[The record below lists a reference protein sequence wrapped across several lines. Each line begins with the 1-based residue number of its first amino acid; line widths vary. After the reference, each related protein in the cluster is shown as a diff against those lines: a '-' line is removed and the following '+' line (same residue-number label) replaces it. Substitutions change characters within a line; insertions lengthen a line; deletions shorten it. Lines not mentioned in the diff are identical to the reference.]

1 MEQAIQERFILDVLA
16 RRHDRLT
23 GTADPGT
30 IRARKVAEMGEHHQV
45 LEFVIQDSFTPAT
58 LPMARLA
65 EYLGDLAT
73 VLGEKEHVHFLE
85 LRHGSTAVAH
95 VVDHEA
101 VTRVRE
107 RLHAVR
113 IGEADSEAR
122 NAHARIQQRLYH
134 DNARAVLRVAGDE
147 EEHLLSFPGAI
158 RDWEQYGPFSEHGQL
173 YGVPISV
180 GGKRQIV
187 NVRLQ
192 DGDRIHNCEADRDV
206 ALRLAPLLFHHHVR
220 VYGTGR
226 YSRDSEGRW
235 EMRSFRISHFDEL
248 DDRPLAETVE
258 RLRAVTRKVGL
269 DQDIIMKLASFRHG
283 ASGT

>member
-1 MEQAIQERFILDVLA
+1 
-16 RRHDRLT
+16 
-23 GTADPGT
+23 
-30 IRARKVAEMGEHHQV
+30 MGENHQL

-65 EYLGDLAT
+65 EYLADLAT
-73 VLGEKEHVHFLE
+73 VLGEKECVHFLK
-85 LRHGSTAVAH
+85 LRDSSTTVVH

-101 VTRVRE
+101 VPRVRE
-107 RLHAVR
+107 RLHAAR

-122 NAHARIQQRLYH
+122 NAHARIQQRLYQ
-134 DNARAVLRVAGDE
+134 DNARAVLRVAGNE
-147 EEHLLSFPGAI
+147 EEHLLSFPSGT
-158 RDWEQYGPFSEHGQL
+158 RDSEPQYGPFSEHGQL

-180 GGKRQIV
+180 GGKRPIV

-206 ALRLAPLLFHHHVR
+206 ALRMAPLLFHHHLR

-226 YSRDSEGRW
+226 YSRDSEGQW

-269 DQDIIMKLASFRHG
+269 DQDIITKLAAFRHG
-283 ASGT
+283 SSPGERHNERRQLGQRRR

>member
-1 MEQAIQERFILDVLA
+1 
-16 RRHDRLT
+16 
-23 GTADPGT
+23 
-30 IRARKVAEMGEHHQV
+30 MGEHPQV

-85 LRHGSTAVAH
+85 LREGSTAVAH

-107 RLHAVR
+107 RLHAAR

-122 NAHARIQQRLYH
+122 NAHARIQQRLYQ
-134 DNARAVLRVAGDE
+134 DNARAVLREAGNE
-147 EEHLLSFPGAI
+147 AARLLSFPSAI
-158 RDWEQYGPFSEHGQL
+158 ADSEEQQYGPFSEHGQL

-206 ALRLAPLLFHHHVR
+206 ALRLAPLLFHHHLR
-220 VYGTGR
+220 VHGTGR
-226 YSRDSEGRW
+226 YSRDGEGQW

-269 DQDIIMKLASFRHG
+269 DQDIITKLATFRHG
-283 ASGT
+283 SSGT

>member
-1 MEQAIQERFILDVLA
+1 
-16 RRHDRLT
+16 
-23 GTADPGT
+23 
-30 IRARKVAEMGEHHQV
+30 MGEHPQV

-65 EYLGDLAT
+65 EYIGDLAT

-85 LRHGSTAVAH
+85 LREGSTAVAH

-101 VTRVRE
+101 VSRVRE
-107 RLHAVR
+107 RLHAAR

-122 NAHARIQQRLYH
+122 NAHARIQQRLYQ
-134 DNARAVLRVAGDE
+134 DNARAVLREAGNE
-147 EEHLLSFPGAI
+147 AARLLSFPSAI
-158 RDWEQYGPFSEHGQL
+158 ADSEEQQYGPFSEHGQL

-180 GGKRQIV
+180 GGKRQLA

-192 DGDRIHNCEADRDV
+192 DRDRIHNCEADRAV
-206 ALRLAPLLFHHHVR
+206 ALRLAPLLFHRHVR

-226 YSRDSEGRW
+226 YSRHAEGQW

-258 RLRAVTRKVGL
+258 RLRAVTRNVGL
-269 DQDIIMKLASFRHG
+269 DRDILTKLAAFRER
-283 ASGT
+283 

>member
-1 MEQAIQERFILDVLA
+1 
-16 RRHDRLT
+16 
-23 GTADPGT
+23 
-30 IRARKVAEMGEHHQV
+30 MGDSRQV

-58 LPMARLA
+58 FPMARLA
-65 EYLGDLAT
+65 EYLADLAA
-73 VLGEKEHVHFLE
+73 VLGEKERVHFLE
-85 LRHGSTAVAH
+85 LRDSSTAVVH

-101 VTRVRE
+101 VASVRE
-107 RLHAVR
+107 RLHAAR
-113 IGEADSEAR
+113 IGEGDSEAR
-122 NAHARIQQRLYH
+122 NAHARIQQRLCQ

-147 EEHLLSFPGAI
+147 EERLLSFPGAS
-158 RDWEQYGPFSEHGQL
+158 RDAEEQYGPFSEHGQL

-206 ALRLAPLLFHHHVR
+206 ALRLAPLLFHHHLR

-226 YSRDSEGRW
+226 YFRNSGGQW
-235 EMRSFRISHFDEL
+235 EMRSFRIFHFDKL

-258 RLRAVTRKVGL
+258 RLRAVTRRVGL
-269 DQDIIMKLASFRHG
+269 DQDIITKLAAFRHG
-283 ASGT
+283 SSGT

>member
-1 MEQAIQERFILDVLA
+1 
-16 RRHDRLT
+16 
-23 GTADPGT
+23 
-30 IRARKVAEMGEHHQV
+30 MGEKRQV

-65 EYLGDLAT
+65 EYLADLAT
-73 VLGEKEHVHFLE
+73 VLGEKERVHFVE
-85 LRHGSTAVAH
+85 LRDGSTAVVH

-101 VTRVRE
+101 VPRVRE
-107 RLHAVR
+107 RLHATS

-122 NAHARIQQRLYH
+122 NAHARIQQRLH
-134 DNARAVLRVAGDE
+134 QDNAWAVLRVAGAE
-147 EEHLLSFPGAI
+147 EENLLSFPVATG
-158 RDWEQYGPFSEHGQL
+158 DSEQQYGPFNEHGQL

-187 NVRLQ
+187 TVRLQ
-192 DGDRIHNCEADRDV
+192 DGDRIHNCEADRAV
-206 ALRLAPLLFHHHVR
+206 ALRLAPLLFHHRVR

-226 YSRDSEGRW
+226 YSRDSEGQW
-235 EMRSFRISHFDEL
+235 EMRSFRISDFDEL

-269 DQDIIMKLASFRHG
+269 DQDIITKLAAFRHG
-283 ASGT
+283 SSGT

>member
-1 MEQAIQERFILDVLA
+1 
-16 RRHDRLT
+16 
-23 GTADPGT
+23 
-30 IRARKVAEMGEHHQV
+30 MGEHPQV

-85 LRHGSTAVAH
+85 LRDGSTAVAH

-107 RLHAVR
+107 RLHAAR

-122 NAHARIQQRLYH
+122 KAHARIQQRLYQ
-134 DNARAVLRVAGDE
+134 DNARAVLREVGNE
-147 EEHLLSFPGAI
+147 TEHLLSFPGATA
-158 RDWEQYGPFSEHGQL
+158 DAEQQYGPFSEHGQL

-180 GGKRQIV
+180 GGKRQLV

-192 DGDRIHNCEADRDV
+192 DGDRIHNCEADRAV

-226 YSRDSEGRW
+226 YSRDGEGPVGDAQL
-235 EMRSFRISHFDEL
+235 SYL
-248 DDRPLAETVE
+248 PL
-258 RLRAVTRKVGL
+258 RRTR
-269 DQDIIMKLASFRHG
+269 
-283 ASGT
+283 